1 MAIRT
6 REEILESIRNIVGDS
21 TDDNTLQVL
30 EDVTD
35 TFTDFENKTANQTDW
50 EAKYKKTMRVGEK
63 NMLSVFTLVTQASPP
78 KTMNQ
83 LLTNQTTNPHV
94 LKSYLQ
100 QSKGE

>member
-35 TFTDFENKTANQTDW
+35 TFTDFENKTADQTDW
-50 EAKYKKTMRVGEK
+50 KAKYEENDEGWRKKYAERFYTGDP
-63 NMLSVFTLVTQASPP
+63 SVPP
-78 KTMNQ
+78 KSNESVNDETDDKPTRFEE
-83 LLTNQTTNPHV
+83 LFTT
-94 LKSYLQ
+94 
-100 QSKGE
+100 E

>member
-6 REEILESIRNIVGDS
+6 REEILESIRNIVGDR

-50 EAKYKKTMRVGEK
+50 EAKYKENDEGWRKKYAERFYTGDP
-63 NMLSVFTLVTQASPP
+63 SVPP
-78 KTMNQ
+78 KNNEPDIDEPYDKPTRFEE
-83 LLTNQTTNPHV
+83 LFTT
-94 LKSYLQ
+94 
-100 QSKGE
+100 E

>member
-50 EAKYKKTMRVGEK
+50 EAKYKENDAGWRKKYAERFYTGDPTV
-63 NMLSVFTLVTQASPP
+63 PP
-78 KTMNQ
+78 KNNELDIDEPDDKPTRFED
-83 LLTNQTTNPHV
+83 LFTT
-94 LKSYLQ
+94 
-100 QSKGE
+100 E

>member
-35 TFTDFENKTANQTDW
+35 TFTDFENKTASQTDW
-50 EAKYKKTMRVGEK
+50 EAKYKENDEGWRKKYAERFYTGDP
-63 NMLSVFTLVTQASPP
+63 SVLPKSNEPDIDKPDDKPTRFEELFTT
-78 KTMNQ
+78 
-83 LLTNQTTNPHV
+83 
-94 LKSYLQ
+94 
-100 QSKGE
+100 E

>member
-35 TFTDFENKTANQTDW
+35 TFTDFENKTADQTDW
-50 EAKYKKTMRVGEK
+50 EAKYKENDEGWRKKYAERFYTGDP
-63 NMLSVFTLVTQASPP
+63 SVPP
-78 KTMNQ
+78 KSNESVIDETDDKPTRFEE
-83 LLTNQTTNPHV
+83 LFTT
-94 LKSYLQ
+94 
-100 QSKGE
+100 E

>member
-35 TFTDFENKTANQTDW
+35 TFTDFENKTADQTDW
-50 EAKYKKTMRVGEK
+50 KAKYEENDAEWRKKYTERFYSSDPNPDPE
-63 NMLSVFTLVTQASPP
+63 PP
-78 KTMNQ
+78 KPDDTPKPKTFAE
-83 LLTNQTTNPHV
+83 LFTTV
-94 LKSYLQ
+94 
-100 QSKGE
+100 

>member
-21 TDDNTLQVL
+21 TDDDTLQVL

-50 EAKYKKTMRVGEK
+50 EAKYKENDEGWRKKYAERFYTGDP
-63 NMLSVFTLVTQASPP
+63 SVPP
-78 KTMNQ
+78 KNNEPVIDGQDAKPTRFEE
-83 LLTNQTTNPHV
+83 LFTT
-94 LKSYLQ
+94 
-100 QSKGE
+100 E

>member
-1 MAIRT
+1 MAVRT

-50 EAKYKKTMRVGEK
+50 EAKYKENDEDWRKKYAERFYTGDPTVPLK
-63 NMLSVFTLVTQASPP
+63 NNDTVIDESDDKPTRFEELFTT
-78 KTMNQ
+78 
-83 LLTNQTTNPHV
+83 
-94 LKSYLQ
+94 
-100 QSKGE
+100 E

>member
-1 MAIRT
+1 MAVRT

-50 EAKYKKTMRVGEK
+50 EARYKENDEGWRKKYAERFYTGDPTVTYKTNKPVIDEPDDKLTRFEE
-63 NMLSVFTLVTQASPP
+63 LFTT
-78 KTMNQ
+78 
-83 LLTNQTTNPHV
+83 
-94 LKSYLQ
+94 
-100 QSKGE
+100 E

>member
-35 TFTDFENKTANQTDW
+35 TFTDFENKTANQADW
-50 EAKYKKTMRVGEK
+50 EAKYKENDEGWRKKYAERFYTGDP
-63 NMLSVFTLVTQASPP
+63 SVPP
-78 KTMNQ
+78 KNNEPVIDEPDDKPTRFEE
-83 LLTNQTTNPHV
+83 LFTT
-94 LKSYLQ
+94 
-100 QSKGE
+100 E

>member
-35 TFTDFENKTANQTDW
+35 TFTDFENKTADQADW
-50 EAKYKKTMRVGEK
+50 KAKYEENDEGWRKKYAERFYSGDP
-63 NMLSVFTLVTQASPP
+63 SVPP
-78 KTMNQ
+78 KSNESVIVEPGDKPTRFEE
-83 LLTNQTTNPHV
+83 LFTT
-94 LKSYLQ
+94 
-100 QSKGE
+100 E

>member
-6 REEILESIRNIVGDS
+6 REEILESIKNIVGDS

-50 EAKYKKTMRVGEK
+50 EAKYKENDEAWRKKYAERFYTGDQ
-63 NMLSVFTLVTQASPP
+63 SVPP
-78 KTMNQ
+78 KNNEPVIDEPDDKPTRFED
-83 LLTNQTTNPHV
+83 LFTT
-94 LKSYLQ
+94 
-100 QSKGE
+100 E

>member
-50 EAKYKKTMRVGEK
+50 EAKYKENDEGWRKKYAERFYTGDP
-63 NMLSVFTLVTQASPP
+63 SVPPINNEPVIDEPDNKPTRFEELFTT
-78 KTMNQ
+78 
-83 LLTNQTTNPHV
+83 
-94 LKSYLQ
+94 
-100 QSKGE
+100 E

>member
-6 REEILESIRNIVGDS
+6 REEILESIRNIVGDR

-50 EAKYKKTMRVGEK
+50 EAKYKENDEGWRKKYAERFYTGDP
-63 NMLSVFTLVTQASPP
+63 SVPP
-78 KTMNQ
+78 KNNEPDIDEPDGKPTRFEE
-83 LLTNQTTNPHV
+83 LFTT
-94 LKSYLQ
+94 
-100 QSKGE
+100 E

>member
-50 EAKYKKTMRVGEK
+50 EAKYKENDEGWRKKYAERFYTGDP
-63 NMLSVFTLVTQASPP
+63 SVSPKSNEPVIDEPDDKPTRFEELFTT
-78 KTMNQ
+78 
-83 LLTNQTTNPHV
+83 
-94 LKSYLQ
+94 
-100 QSKGE
+100 E

>member
-50 EAKYKKTMRVGEK
+50 EARYKENDEGWRK
-63 NMLSVFTLVTQASPP
+63 NMLNVFTLVTQAFPP
-78 KTMNQ
+78 KTMTQ
-83 LLTNQTTNPHV
+83 IMTSQTTNPHV

>member
-6 REEILESIRNIVGDS
+6 REEILESIRNIVGDR

-50 EAKYKKTMRVGEK
+50 EAKYKENDEGWRKKYAERFYTGDP
-63 NMLSVFTLVTQASPP
+63 SVPP
-78 KTMNQ
+78 KNNEPVIDEPDGKPTRFEE
-83 LLTNQTTNPHV
+83 LFKT
-94 LKSYLQ
+94 
-100 QSKGE
+100 E

>member
-50 EAKYKKTMRVGEK
+50 EAKYKENDEEWRKKYAERFYTG
-63 NMLSVFTLVTQASPP
+63 NPSTPP
-78 KTMNQ
+78 KNNESVIDEPDDKPTRFEE
-83 LLTNQTTNPHV
+83 LFTT
-94 LKSYLQ
+94 
-100 QSKGE
+100 E

>member
-6 REEILESIRNIVGDS
+6 REEILGSIRNIVGDS

-50 EAKYKKTMRVGEK
+50 EAKYKENDECWRKKYAERFYTGDPNV
-63 NMLSVFTLVTQASPP
+63 PP
-78 KTMNQ
+78 KINEPVIDEPDDKPTRFEE
-83 LLTNQTTNPHV
+83 LFTT
-94 LKSYLQ
+94 
-100 QSKGE
+100 E

>member
-1 MAIRT
+1 MAVRT

-50 EAKYKKTMRVGEK
+50 EARYKENDEGWRKKYAERFYTGDP
-63 NMLSVFTLVTQASPP
+63 SVPP
-78 KTMNQ
+78 KNNDTVNDESDDKPTRFEE
-83 LLTNQTTNPHV
+83 LFTT
-94 LKSYLQ
+94 
-100 QSKGE
+100 E

>member
-1 MAIRT
+1 MAVRT

-50 EAKYKKTMRVGEK
+50 EARYKENDEGWRKKYAERFYTGDP
-63 NMLSVFTLVTQASPP
+63 SVPP
-78 KTMNQ
+78 KNNDTVIYESDDKPTRFEE
-83 LLTNQTTNPHV
+83 LFTT
-94 LKSYLQ
+94 
-100 QSKGE
+100 E

>member
-1 MAIRT
+1 MAVRT

-50 EAKYKKTMRVGEK
+50 EAKYKENDEGWRKKYTERFYTGDP
-63 NMLSVFTLVTQASPP
+63 SVPPRNNEPVIDEPDDKPTRFEELFTT
-78 KTMNQ
+78 
-83 LLTNQTTNPHV
+83 
-94 LKSYLQ
+94 
-100 QSKGE
+100 E

>member
-6 REEILESIRNIVGDS
+6 REEILESIRNIVGNS

-50 EAKYKKTMRVGEK
+50 EAKYKENDEGWRKKYAERFYTGDPTV
-63 NMLSVFTLVTQASPP
+63 PP
-78 KTMNQ
+78 KIKEPVIDEPEDKPTHFEE
-83 LLTNQTTNPHV
+83 LFTT
-94 LKSYLQ
+94 
-100 QSKGE
+100 E